1 MNNSTSYGFRIFE
14 RTKDVPA
21 WEWHQFVQFQIK
33 PGYDINIEVK
43 WKVIHNRLDGD
54 WPQMMYY
61 EGAVGYAGNSG
72 WYSNRWN
79 YQLAGNGND
88 LGNRSVSFDAGYLTF
103 LASPYN
109 VTQRIQV
116 VVEAVCSN
124 WDGVNVLYN

>member
-1 MNNSTSYGFRIFE
+1 MNGISAYGLRIFE

-33 PGYDINIEVK
+33 NGYDINIEVK
-43 WKVIHNRLDGD
+43 WKVVHSRLDGE

-72 WYSNRWN
+72 FASNRWN

-88 LGNRSVSFDAGYLTF
+88 LGNRAVFMDPGALTF

-109 VTQRIQV
+109 VTNRIHV
-116 VVEAVCSN
+116 VIFAVCNN